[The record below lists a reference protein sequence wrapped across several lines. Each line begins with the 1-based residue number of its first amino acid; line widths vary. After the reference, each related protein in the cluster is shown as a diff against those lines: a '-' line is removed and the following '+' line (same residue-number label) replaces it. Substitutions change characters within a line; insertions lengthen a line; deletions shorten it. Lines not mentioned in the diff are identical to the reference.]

1 MLVLVKG
8 RGKLVT
14 SLLALLH
21 CKGGIELQSILRHL
35 RNYNCDKSELEES
48 GFLSKRKEGTTR
60 LTSCLS
66 KIFSTLFVF

>member
-1 MLVLVKG
+1 MA
-8 RGKLVT
+8 T

-21 CKGGIELQSILRHL
+21 RKEGIELHSVLRHL

-60 LTSCLS
+60 LTFCLS
-66 KIFSTLFVF
+66 EIIMYSICLLAVS